1 MRHGE
6 SGRGQADL
14 HPRDR
19 VDRMTVD
26 PENADPGSTAPG
38 GAGPG
43 TAAPPR
49 DRAGAP
55 PGDTVPTGPED
66 DPAPDLPEAGRYPP
80 PEPAADTSPA
90 IAPGPG
96 PVIVGVDGTPASR
109 AALSWAVRT
118 VATDG
123 ARIVAVAVWQ
133 EPVQTS
139 AIAARGG
146 HRRQADAERMLDDAL
161 RGAAA
166 PDGVER
172 VVERGRPGTV
182 LAERSRDARLLVLGN
197 RRRGPL
203 GSLGSAVQDCLRHAS
218 CPVVVVP
225 DGGLD
230 DQP

>member
-14 HPRDR
+14 HPHDH
-19 VDRMTVD
+19 VDRMTID
-26 PENADPGSTAPG
+26 PRDPGPSNA
-38 GAGPG
+38 APG
-43 TAAPPR
+43 TAAPR
-49 DRAGAP
+49 DPGAP
-55 PGDTVPTGPED
+55 PGGAVPTGPED

-80 PEPAADTSPA
+80 PEAAADPSPT

-161 RGAAA
+161 RGAGA

-182 LAERSRDARLLVLGN
+182 LAERSREARLLVLGN

-225 DGGLD
+225 DGGPD
-230 DQP
+230 GRP

>member
-14 HPRDR
+14 HPHDH
-19 VDRMTVD
+19 VDRMNVD
-26 PENADPGSTAPG
+26 RMNPDPRPA
-38 GAGPG
+38 PG
-43 TAAPPR
+43 TAAPAR
-49 DRAGAP
+49 DRPGGP
-55 PGDTVPTGPED
+55 PGRGGTVPTGPED
-66 DPAPDLPEAGRYPP
+66 DPVPDLPEAGRYPP
-80 PEPAADTSPA
+80 PEPAAAPA
-90 IAPGPG
+90 PAVAPGTG
-96 PVIVGVDGTPASR
+96 PVIVGVDGTTASR

-161 RGAAA
+161 RGAGA

-182 LAERSRDARLLVLGN
+182 LAERSHDARLLVLGN

-203 GSLGSAVQDCLRHAS
+203 ASIGSAVQDCLRHAS

-230 DQP
+230 DPA